1 MREPS
6 AGIQQ
11 GHSMGALQLQGLLD
25 SIREYA
31 IFMLSTD
38 GRIASWNFGATE
50 VTGFSSAEFLA
61 QPFSRL
67 FAAGDGARSAAD
79 LLAEADQS
87 GRAEREGWQLRKG
100 GGRFWASTVIHP
112 SRDPNGRLIGYS
124 CVMRDITERMAA
136 QDALHESERRF
147 RLLVEGVTDY
157 AIYMIDPSGIVVNW
171 NAGAERLKGYK
182 APEIVGEHFSRFYS
196 REDRAAG
203 LPARVLDIA
212 TREGRYE
219 AEGWRI
225 RKDGSRFWA
234 LVVLDAIRDANG
246 ELIGFGKIT
255 RDISER
261 RAAQDALRESER
273 QFRLLVEGVLDYA
286 LYMLDPNG
294 IVTSW
299 NGGAARIKGYTANE
313 IIGQHFSRFYTE
325 EDRATGRPSFALQ
338 TALKEGR
345 FSSEGWRMRKDGT
358 LFWASVV
365 IHPIHDEQGKL
376 LGYAKITRDIT
387 ERRDAQV
394 ALQEA
399 QAQRNQAQ
407 KMEALGHLTGGVA
420 HDFNNLLM
428 IVSGQNQALKRLVG
442 DSPKGT
448 RAAEAIEMAV
458 SRGASLTRQLL
469 TFSRRQTLTPR
480 VIDVPRQIENFRTM
494 LMGTMG
500 GLHIVASIP
509 PGIWPTKVDPNE
521 LELSLL
527 NLTINARDAMPNGG
541 TITLSAENVA
551 LKPEDTPEGIAGDF
565 VALTI
570 ADNGT
575 GIAPDVLPKIFDPF
589 FTTKAAEKGSGLG
602 LSQVH
607 GFSHQSGG
615 TVTIASR
622 LGQGTQITIYL
633 PRSDVSPS
641 EDGIS
646 AESESTGSGK
656 VLLVEDNAD
665 VADVTRGML
674 QTLGYE
680 VHTVGDAAN
689 GLSAIEKQSFH
700 FVISDI
706 VMAGEMDGA
715 ALARTVRKSRPDL
728 PVILMTGY
736 SNVAF
741 GEGEF
746 PVIRKPYDL
755 AELSRTV
762 RSVLALREAAPSNLV
777 QLRPPKR

>member
-1 MREPS
+1 MRELGT
-6 AGIQQ
+6 GIQQ
-11 GHSMGALQLQGLLD
+11 GDAIGALQLQGLLD

-38 GRIASWNFGATE
+38 GHIASWNLGATE
-50 VTGFSSAEFLA
+50 VTGFSATEALA
-61 QPFSRL
+61 QSFSRFFGPDETL
-67 FAAGDGARSAAD
+67 QCATG
-79 LLAEADQS
+79 LLATAAKS

-100 GGRFWASTVIHP
+100 GGRFWASTIIHS
-112 SRDPNGRLIGYS
+112 SRDTSGRLTGYS

-136 QDALHESERRF
+136 QDALQESERRF

-212 TREGRYE
+212 AREGRYE

-234 LVVLDAIRDANG
+234 LVVLDAIRGPDGA
-246 ELIGFGKIT
+246 LIGYGKIT

-273 QFRLLVEGVLDYA
+273 QFRLLVEGVMDYA

-294 IVTSW
+294 VVTSW

-338 TALKEGR
+338 TALKDGR
-345 FSSEGWRMRKDGT
+345 FASEGWRMRKDGS

-365 IHPIHDEQGKL
+365 IHPIRDEKGNL

-387 ERRDAQV
+387 ERRDAQT

-428 IVSGQNQALKRLVG
+428 IVSGQNQTLKRLVG
-442 DSPKGT
+442 DNPKGN
-448 RAAEAIEMAV
+448 RAAEAVEMAV

-469 TFSRRQTLTPR
+469 TFSRRQTLTPQ
-480 VIDVPRQIENFRTM
+480 VIDIPHHIEKFKTM

-521 LELSLL
+521 LGLSLL

-541 TITLSAENVA
+541 TITISAENA
-551 LKPEDTPEGIAGDF
+551 TLKSEDTAAGIAGEF

-570 ADNGT
+570 ADTGT

-589 FTTKAAEKGSGLG
+589 FTTKGAEKGSGLG

-615 TVTIASR
+615 TVTITSR
-622 LGQGTQITIYL
+622 LGEGTQITLYL
-633 PRSDVSPS
+633 PRAANMPS
-641 EDGIS
+641 EDAVSPG
-646 AESESTGSGK
+646 SENSGSGA
-656 VLLVEDNAD
+656 VLLVEDNAE
-665 VADVTRGML
+665 VAEVTCGML

-680 VHTVGDAAN
+680 VHVVTDASA
-689 GLSAIEKQSFH
+689 GLAVIGQRRFR

-715 ALARTVRKSRPDL
+715 GLARALRNSYPDL
-728 PVILMTGY
+728 PVIRVTGY
-736 SNVAF
+736 SNSALAD
-741 GEGEF
+741 GEF
-746 PVIRKPYDL
+746 PLMRKPYDL
-755 AELSRTV
+755 AELGRTI
-762 RSVLALREAAPSNLV
+762 RSVLAMREAKPSNLV
-777 QLRPPKR
+777 HLRPQTK